1 MLELSHVH
9 IAQLDRAFPSEGK
22 GRGFDS
28 HYEHHNILIIG
39 GENEFT
45 KRQIYN
51 SRGYSY

>member
-39 GENEFT
+39 GEDEFT